1 MEQKFEGTPKSEIR
15 MDGAQL
21 LRSEVTNDWGSL
33 LRWVIT
39 QNGKEVNVHNARPM
53 LNYEPKL
60 STKGSHEAVLQMWKY
75 VDYQKNAQGEFTNSK
90 FVEVSNKL
98 TFTI

>member
-1 MEQKFEGTPKSEIR
+1 MDQKFEGTPKSEIR
-15 MDGAQL
+15 SDGPKL

-75 VDYQKNAQGEFTNSK
+75 VDYKKDAQGEFTNSK
-90 FVEVSNKL
+90 FVEVSNKI